1 MRGSGPHVILVV
13 DDEENNREVLNA
25 ILSWDGYKV
34 MEATN
39 GHEAV
44 QIATKDCP
52 DLIIMDLAM
61 PVMDGF
67 TAVRL
72 LRELPQ
78 TCKVPI
84 VACTAYDTVMHRAE
98 AMRNGFN
105 EFLSKPVDFAAL
117 ESILNGFFTTN
128 KPEDLIRT

>member
-1 MRGSGPHVILVV
+1 MGGNRRSVILVV
-13 DDEENNREVLNA
+13 DDQENNREVLNA
-25 ILSWDGYKV
+25 VLTWSGYRV
-34 MEATN
+34 IEATN

-72 LRELPQ
+72 MRELPQ

-84 VACTAYDTVMHRAE
+84 VAYTAYDTVTHRAE
-98 AMRNGFN
+98 AMRIGFN
-105 EFLSKPVDFAAL
+105 EFLTKPVDFN
-117 ESILNGFFTTN
+117 ILDSVLNRFLTVA
-128 KPEDLIRT
+128 